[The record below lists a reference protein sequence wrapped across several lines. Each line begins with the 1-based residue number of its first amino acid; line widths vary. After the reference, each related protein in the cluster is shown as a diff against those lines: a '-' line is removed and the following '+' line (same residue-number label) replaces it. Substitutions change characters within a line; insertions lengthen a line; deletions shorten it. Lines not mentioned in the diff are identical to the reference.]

1 MDMADIICIYLIL
14 IQFIK
19 FKIKMINLF
28 DNLRL
33 SQMYGLYRIMGGSHN
48 QFDLLYYSLFG

>member
-1 MDMADIICIYLIL
+1 MADIISIYLIL